1 MKKKHSKALLTIVG
15 AAMLCATIWEPADL
29 SNPSVQGSVASAGG
43 KMIGLDG
50 TATYGAFRTTGDT
63 TAAFPGIRTAEGLLD
78 NLRAEIHLVTRSHGP
93 AFLNDPVMLNQ
104 QLNLFNGGCPPNTC
118 SNVQALI
125 HRP

>member
-1 MKKKHSKALLTIVG
+1 MKKKHSKALLTIVC

-63 TAAFPGIRTAEGLLD
+63 TAACAGSRTA
-78 NLRAEIHLVTRSHGP
+78 
-93 AFLNDPVMLNQ
+93 
-104 QLNLFNGGCPPNTC
+104 GG
-118 SNVQALI
+118 
-125 HRP
+125 